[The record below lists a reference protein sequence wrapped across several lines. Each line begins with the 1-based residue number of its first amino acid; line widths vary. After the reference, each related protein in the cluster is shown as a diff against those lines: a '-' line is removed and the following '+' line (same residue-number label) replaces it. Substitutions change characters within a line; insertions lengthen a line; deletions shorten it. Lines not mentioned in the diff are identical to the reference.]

1 MRTIKRF
8 IYESLLKEALKDF
21 TTELNGDQKECHMLE
36 NSDPI
41 VLELNEIIKNLKSKN
56 KISLDSITK
65 IIQMDDSVWYSAK
78 IYGGVNGNGL
88 WQSYLEDY
96 DYTDEETIITDR
108 EQLEKETGKK
118 IISDKNAQKI
128 RRLNGN

>member
-56 KISLDSITK
+56 KISLDSVTK
-65 IIQMDDSVWYSAK
+65 VIQMDDSVWYSAK
-78 IYGGVNGNGL
+78 IYGGVNGNGT
-88 WQSYLEDY
+88 WQSYLED
-96 DYTDEETIITDR
+96 I
-108 EQLEKETGKK
+108 KK
-118 IISDKNAQKI
+118 LFTAIVQDVWLIDIENDVPDDVWTLRIGFRK
-128 RRLNGN
+128 

>member
-1 MRTIKRF
+1 MINYMRTIKRF

-56 KISLDSITK
+56 KISLDSVTK
-65 IIQMDDSVWYSAK
+65 VIQMDDSVWYSAK
-78 IYGGVNGNGL
+78 IYGGVNGNGT
-88 WQSYLEDY
+88 WSSYLED
-96 DYTDEETIITDR
+96 I
-108 EQLEKETGKK
+108 KK
-118 IISDKNAQKI
+118 LFTSIVQDVWLIDIENDVPDDVWTLRIGFRK
-128 RRLNGN
+128 